1 MKKVSKLERGMSYK
15 ILLLVGIV
23 VILLIGIGAAY
34 IMMKSPSTT
43 TSTTTTSSPSS
54 SVTVSSSSAPNN
66 NFYLL
71 VFTQKGIVQAINPF
85 TQTSNFLGFQHVVNI
100 STSVPQQVYYWDE
113 VPAGEMFNASYIV
126 IPVNNGSV
134 YIINP
139 STLKVVE
146 TLNVGKSVGFIGV
159 AYSPNQQYVA
169 IADGPSGVVEVIN
182 LKNLQV
188 VWKDTFVSPTGKTYY
203 PCDVRWSPN
212 GEYLIVP
219 MRFNNTVDLISA
231 SNGSVVKMVVASLGS
246 QPYMVSPNMQ
256 GTMVAVEYAGNNSV
270 GFYSLPNLQ
279 YMGMVQ
285 MPSGVT
291 PQRGVFTPN
300 GQYYLEAPAN
310 KNEVVVISTSNF
322 QIAQT
327 ISLPSINP
335 QGLASIGITPGESYA
350 YVVIHGSVSSGGMI
364 VLINLQTLSV
374 AYEVPLTTAPA
385 FVLPVSVSTATY
397 LVDNVL
403 LPPITGL
410 HC

>member
-1 MKKVSKLERGMSYK
+1 MKKRSKLERGMSYK

-43 TSTTTTSSPSS
+43 TSTTTSSPSS
-54 SVTVSSSSAPNN
+54 SATVSSSSAPSN

-139 STLKVVE
+139 TTLKVVE
-146 TLNVGKSVGFIGV
+146 TLSVGKSVGFIGV

-169 IADGPSGVVEVIN
+169 IADGPSGVVEIIN

-203 PCDVRWSPN
+203 PCDVRWTSN

-256 GTMVAVEYAGNNSV
+256 GTMVAVEYAGNDSV

-285 MPSGVT
+285 MPSGIT

-300 GQYYLEAPAN
+300 GQYYLEAPSN

-322 QIAQT
+322 QITQT

-335 QGLASIGITPGESYA
+335 QGLADIGITPGESYA
-350 YVVIHGSVSSGGMI
+350 YVVMHGSVSSGGMI

-385 FVLPVSVSTATY
+385 FILPVSVSTATY

>member
-169 IADGPSGVVEVIN
+169 IADGPSGVVEV
-182 LKNLQV
+182 LL
-188 VWKDTFVSPTGKTYY
+188 GK
-203 PCDVRWSPN
+203 
-212 GEYLIVP
+212 LI
-219 MRFNNTVDLISA
+219 
-231 SNGSVVKMVVASLGS
+231 
-246 QPYMVSPNMQ
+246 
-256 GTMVAVEYAGNNSV
+256 
-270 GFYSLPNLQ
+270 
-279 YMGMVQ
+279 
-285 MPSGVT
+285 
-291 PQRGVFTPN
+291 
-300 GQYYLEAPAN
+300 
-310 KNEVVVISTSNF
+310 
-322 QIAQT
+322 
-327 ISLPSINP
+327 
-335 QGLASIGITPGESYA
+335 
-350 YVVIHGSVSSGGMI
+350 IHVM
-364 VLINLQTLSV
+364 
-374 AYEVPLTTAPA
+374 
-385 FVLPVSVSTATY
+385 
-397 LVDNVL
+397 
-403 LPPITGL
+403 
-410 HC
+410 